1 MNLFNALNALG
12 QRLQPT
18 PSQCQSFSD
27 HWRCIN
33 GSWFKILALL
43 LMTIDHTA
51 ASIIWRFPFGVEPL
65 FAIGSHSFSLY
76 ALMRLIGRLGFPMF
90 AFLLVEGFL
99 HTRSHKRYG
108 RNLLLFAILSEI
120 PWNLLHSGHLFFHSQ
135 NVFFTLFLGF
145 LGMCSIYYLRD
156 KRLWQAVALVLLLL
170 VSLALRADYGCRGFG
185 FIMLLYI
192 LRNNRLP
199 QAIIGSCI
207 LPSTWV
213 AGLAFIPLSMYN
225 GKRGFIKGKVAKYL
239 CYIYYPL
246 HLFVIYL
253 IVLHFF
259 HPQ

>member
-1 MNLFNALNALG
+1 VL
-12 QRLQPT
+12 
-18 PSQCQSFSD
+18 S
-27 HWRCIN
+27 
-33 GSWFKILALL
+33 GSWLKVLALL
-43 LMTIDHTA
+43 SMTCDHVA
-51 ASIIWRFPFGVEPL
+51 ALVLRHAEDFAVQLPLSGDDIHSLYFLLRSVGRLAFPL
-65 FAIGSHSFSLY
+65 FA
-76 ALMRLIGRLGFPMF
+76 
-90 AFLLVEGFL
+90 FLVVEGFL

-145 LGMCSIYYLRD
+145 LGMCAIYYLRD
-156 KRLWQAVALVLLLL
+156 KRLLQAVALVLLLL
-170 VSLALRADYGCRGFG
+170 VSVALRADYGCRGFG

>member
-1 MNLFNALNALG
+1 MTPLNTLKTLVR
-12 QRLQPT
+12 RLQPT
-18 PSQCQSFSD
+18 PSQCQRFSSRW
-27 HWRCIN
+27 HCID

-51 ASIIWRFPFGVEPL
+51 ACIIWRFPFGVEPL
-65 FAIGSHSFSLY
+65 FAIGTHSFNLY
-76 ALMRLIGRLGFPMF
+76 SLMRLIGRMGFPIF

-108 RNLLLFAILSEI
+108 RNLFLFALLSEV
-120 PWNLLHSGHLFFHSQ
+120 PWNLMHSGHLFFHSQ

-145 LGMCSIYYLRD
+145 LGMCTLHYLRD
-156 KRLWQAVALVLLLL
+156 KRLWQGVALVLLLL
-170 VSLALRADYGCRGFG
+170 VSVALRADYGCRGFG
-185 FIMLLYI
+185 FILLLYL

-199 QAIIGSCI
+199 QAVVGSSI

-225 GKRGFIKGKVAKYL
+225 GKRGFIKGPVAKYL

-246 HLFVIYL
+246 HLLAIYL
-253 IVLHFF
+253 IVLHSF